1 MKMFRIALLVSAV
14 VSLSACAHTDDRSAP
29 AAQPDAKTAAAATAK
44 PAAPPSADAV
54 SCPVRGEFD
63 PASGFFSQFYEDYIL
78 AYVLHDRTTGTFV
91 DVGANDPNIN
101 NVTKYFYQK
110 GWRGID
116 VEPNPD
122 LVKLLRQAR
131 PEDYVAPVGI
141 SDKPAT
147 LTFYNFPT
155 VNGLSTFDRSIA
167 DEHTKAGIKYE
178 KLSIPVDTL
187 NNVLAKQTIVKG
199 PFTFMNVDVEG
210 FEREVLS
217 SLDFKKYPPEIVLA
231 ESTAP
236 ETENPTFHSWEKLLD
251 DQGYIFG
258 MDDGLNRY
266 YVHPDHKDLLPKFV
280 DVNYCVEKDKL
291 AKGLKLNG
299 YMKEKH

>member
-1 MKMFRIALLVSAV
+1 MKISRLLMVAAAVALVSACNTPA
-14 VSLSACAHTDDRSAP
+14 SAPQTSDSGTPAGGASAAP
-29 AAQPDAKTAAAATAK
+29 AADAQPGGTALHC
-44 PAAPPSADAV
+44 PA
-54 SCPVRGEFD
+54 RGNFD
-63 PASGFFSQFYEDYIL
+63 PASGFYSQFYEDYIL
-78 AYVLHDRTTGTFV
+78 AYVLRDRPTGTFV

-101 NVTKYFYQK
+101 SVTKYFYLK
-110 GWRGID
+110 GWRGVD

-122 LVKLLRQAR
+122 LVKLLREAR

-141 SDKPAT
+141 SNKQAT

-167 DEHTKAGIKYE
+167 DEHTKAGVKYE
-178 KLSIPVDTL
+178 TMSIPVDTL
-187 NNVLAKQTIVKG
+187 DHVLAKQDKVKG

-217 SLDFKKYPPEIVLA
+217 SLDFGKYPPEIILA

-236 ETENPTFHSWEKLLD
+236 ETENPTYHGWEDLLD
-251 DQGYIFG
+251 EHGYVFA

-266 YVHPDHKDLLPKFV
+266 YVNPEHKDLLPRFV
-280 DVNYCVEKDKL
+280 EVNYCVETDKL
-291 AKGLKLNG
+291 TKGLKLNG

>member
-1 MKMFRIALLVSAV
+1 PMKMFRIALLVSAV

-110 GWRGID
+110 GWRCID

-122 LVKLLRQAR
+122 LVKL
-131 PEDYVAPVGI
+131 
-141 SDKPAT
+141 
-147 LTFYNFPT
+147 
-155 VNGLSTFDRSIA
+155 
-167 DEHTKAGIKYE
+167 
-178 KLSIPVDTL
+178 
-187 NNVLAKQTIVKG
+187 
-199 PFTFMNVDVEG
+199 
-210 FEREVLS
+210 
-217 SLDFKKYPPEIVLA
+217 
-231 ESTAP
+231 
-236 ETENPTFHSWEKLLD
+236 
-251 DQGYIFG
+251 
-258 MDDGLNRY
+258 
-266 YVHPDHKDLLPKFV
+266 
-280 DVNYCVEKDKL
+280 
-291 AKGLKLNG
+291 
-299 YMKEKH
+299 